1 MNGLAALGVLMRMA
15 LRNLVVHRV
24 KSGVVGLIMFF
35 GTFLVVSGT
44 AMLDSIRGSMEK
56 SITSSLSGNIQVYS
70 SEAEDP
76 LALFGGMGMSTP
88 DIGEIDEYKPLREAL
103 LEIEGVKSVT
113 PMGIATATVFGGTEI
128 DRVLGD
134 LRVATQTGDAD
145 GTGMRLLQLVQIAGR
160 MRKDVAM
167 AAASTSEPEK
177 VQANLDSL
185 DRVLAPGFADE
196 LAADPSGTLDWL
208 DNKVAP
214 IAADGRMLYL
224 RTIGTNLDT
233 FPQSFD
239 RFRLVDGEL
248 VPPGQRGILLSKAF
262 YEKQAKNFVARELD
276 KVKKALDQGKTIAT
290 DAVTS
295 ELVARTATQYQR
307 IQFQL
312 SPNDA
317 RVVGD
322 RLRTKLGS
330 TEPDLAVLLQSFL
343 KMDDTNFTDRYTWFY
358 QEIAPRVRLYEVPV
372 GEQVTLR
379 SFTKSGY
386 IRAVN
391 VKVYGTFE
399 FSGLETSDLAGAN
412 NLVDMLTFRSLYGKM
427 TDDQLNELAD
437 IKAASGVKAVT
448 RDNAEDALFGGGSTI
463 EAETTTT
470 GAGFDEFAGVTL
482 GAGATAATPDST
494 TYTTA
499 QMEDGLALTAA
510 VILDNPG
517 DVPAMIEKIEASARQ
532 KGLSVQA
539 VDWQTA
545 SGIVGQLVMVLQVVL
560 YTAIFIIFLVA
571 LVIINNTM
579 VMATMERTTE
589 IGTMRAIG
597 AQRPFVILLFLVE
610 TMLLGAI
617 AGGLGAGTGALFI
630 TWLNHVGV
638 PAVADALV
646 LLFAGPRL
654 YPVFTASNIAFGM
667 GSILAISALSTLYPS
682 VLAARVP
689 PVVAMQAKD

>member
-1 MNGLAALGVLMRMA
+1 MNGAAALGVLLRMA

-44 AMLDSIRGSMEK
+44 SMLDSIRGSMEK

-76 LALFGGMGMSTP
+76 LALFGSMGMSTP
-88 DIGEIDEYKPLREAL
+88 DYGEIDEFKPLRQAL
-103 LEIEGVKSVT
+103 MDIDGVKSVT

-134 LRVATQTGDAD
+134 LRVATRDGDAD
-145 GTGMRLLQLVQIAGR
+145 GTRMRTEQLVQIAGR

-167 AAASTSEPEK
+167 AATTTAEPEK
-177 VQANLDSL
+177 AQANLDAL
-185 DRVLAPGFADE
+185 DRVTAPGFAEE
-196 LAADPSGTLDWL
+196 LAADPVGTLDWL

-233 FPQSFD
+233 FPQNFD
-239 RFRLVDGEL
+239 RFRLVDGQL
-248 VPPGQRGILLSKAF
+248 VPPGQRGVLLSKAF

-290 DAVTS
+290 DAVVS

-312 SPNDA
+312 SPKDA
-317 RVVGD
+317 TIVAD
-322 RLRTKLGS
+322 LLRAKLGS
-330 TEPDLAVLLQSFL
+330 TEPDLAVLLQVFL
-343 KMDDTNFTDRYTWFY
+343 KMDDSTFADRYAWFY
-358 QEIAPRVRLYEVPV
+358 QEIAPRVRLYEIPI
-372 GEQVTLR
+372 GEEVTLR

-437 IKAASGVKAVT
+437 IKASSGVKSVT
-448 RDNAEDALFGGGSTI
+448 RDNAEDALFGGGGSL
-463 EAETTTT
+463 EAETTTA
-470 GAGFDEFAGVTL
+470 GAGFDEFAGVQL
-482 GAGATAATPDST
+482 GAAATAGTLDTT

-510 VILDNPG
+510 VILDNPD
-517 DVPAMIEKIEASARQ
+517 DVPAMIEKITASAKQ
-532 KGLSVQA
+532 NGLAVQA
-539 VDWQTA
+539 VDWQSA

-597 AQRPFVILLFLVE
+597 AQRSFVIVLFLVE

-617 AGGLGAGTGALFI
+617 AGGLGAGAGALFI

-654 YPVFTASNIAFGM
+654 YPVFTATNIAFGM

-689 PVVAMQAKD
+689 PVVAMQAKE